1 MQMKKLKNK
10 KIICSFVLVLIIFQA
25 FFVLRSDAF
34 SNISNEKSNA
44 TNLNTNDKNDTNPPH
59 IPQGFNVKA
68 LDNALE
74 LNWQGNVKEDEVDK
88 YLINLRTSVEKE
100 DGDPIEVANNVFS
113 YQIKDLAKAFYFI
126 SIQAM
131 DKAGNKSKTTKE
143 IGIAPNSSDNNGF
156 QVIGWMPLIDVPD
169 QKNTVNNNFDV
180 FTSLSPFIY
189 SLEPDGTIKKH
200 GEIFDDEM
208 KEKLKN
214 SDKKNIPT
222 VTNNFDDNAKG
233 TTVVMDWRKRKKNIE
248 MIISEVK
255 ENDYDGIDIDFEN
268 LDNKAREDFSQYI
281 KVLAKE
287 LHQINKIL
295 SVTLQAKQ
303 SDDES
308 WTQAYDFEKL
318 GESADQIR
326 IMTYDHAR
334 ANTQPGPIAPIK
346 WMVKALTYAQSR
358 VDSTK
363 IIAGL
368 PFYAYDWCTE
378 GICENRGLVYDGVK
392 NIIDENNI
400 EVEWDDEAKC
410 PWFYYKDDR
419 GNPHT
424 VYFENERSIT
434 EKINVIK
441 KLGIAGVAIWRL
453 GNEDQGN
460 FTSLKNIK
468 RLEIDSVYNIK
479 AEPLD
484 SEIKLSWEAP
494 INKDFKG
501 YKVLFKKQGGEQRFL
516 SVFGVTEILIPNLE
530 NNEEY
535 YISIL
540 PLSFDALLN
549 DDIDEDNLEPQIV
562 ITPTDYL
569 FPSTIK
575 DLKAQNPTDT
585 TIDLSWTASGD
596 DYDQG
601 LASYYDI
608 RYSENLINENN
619 FYQATQY
626 KAYPQ
631 TLIPP
636 SLQEIQLKTLTPG
649 TKYFIAVK
657 TLDEEK
663 NPSLISNVVSIN
675 TIDTIP
681 PKIPSEP
688 VVLSGDKKVEVNWQK
703 NLEKDLASY
712 KLYYKQEKSFYNAI
726 EIKPEKNS
734 YVLENLENNYKYFI
748 SISAIDHSGNESA
761 RTKEIEILPK
771 ANNLWQRINDSLNK
785 SQEKLKAAGL
795 IFGKRLISTEA
806 VPYLVMF
813 SIVIINI
820 FIFSGLK
827 REIGKR
833 VKETV
838 KKEQTKIEP
847 DVVKHV
853 NSRAEI
859 VDLRQKK

>member
-1 MQMKKLKNK
+1 
-10 KIICSFVLVLIIFQA
+10 VLQTN
-25 FFVLRSDAF
+25 AF
-34 SNISNEKSNA
+34 SNTSSNTTNKNSNTA
-44 TNLNTNDKNDTNPPH
+44 DLGSANKNDTNPPH
-59 IPQGFNVKA
+59 IPQGFSVKA
-68 LDNALE
+68 LDNTLE
-74 LNWQGNVKEDEVDK
+74 LNWKQNVKEDEVDK
-88 YLINLRTSVEKE
+88 YLINLRTSVEKQ
-100 DGDPIEVANNVFS
+100 DSDPVAVNPDVTS
-113 YQIKDLAKAFYFI
+113 YQIKDLTNAFYFV
-126 SIQAM
+126 SIEAI
-131 DKAGNKSKTTKE
+131 DRSGNKSKATKE
-143 IGIAPNSSDNNGF
+143 IGIAPNSSENSGF
-156 QVIGWMPLIDVPD
+156 EVIGWMPLIDVPD
-169 QKNTVNNNFDV
+169 QKNTVNNNFEV

-200 GEIFDDEM
+200 GDVLDDDLIN
-208 KEKLKN
+208 KLN
-214 SDKKNIPT
+214 DSGKKNIPT
-222 VTNNFDDNAKG
+222 ITNNFDDNSKG
-233 TTVVMDWRKRKKNIE
+233 TNVVMDWRKRKKNIE

-255 ENDYDGIDIDFEN
+255 ENNYDGIDIDYEN

-308 WTQAYDFEKL
+308 WTQAYDFEEL
-318 GESADQIR
+318 GKNADQIR

-346 WMVKALTYAQSR
+346 WMVRALTYAQSK

-378 GICENRGLVYDGVK
+378 GMCENRGLVYDGVK
-392 NIIDENNI
+392 NILDENNI
-400 EVEWDDEAKC
+400 EIEWDDDAKC
-410 PWFYYKDDR
+410 PWFYYTDDKD
-419 GNPHT
+419 NPHT

-460 FTSLKNIK
+460 FTPLKNIK
-468 RLEIDSVYNIK
+468 RLEVDSVYNINV
-479 AEPLD
+479 EPKD
-484 SEIKLSWEAP
+484 SEINLSWEAP

-516 SVFGVTEILIPNLE
+516 SVFGKTEMLIPNLE

-535 YISIL
+535 YITIL
-540 PLSFDALLN
+540 PLTWDALIN
-549 DDIDEDNLEPQIV
+549 DDVDEENLEPQV
-562 ITPTDYL
+562 VATPNDYS
-569 FPSTIK
+569 FPNTIK
-575 DLKAQNPTDT
+575 DLKALNPTDT
-585 TIDLSWTASGD
+585 TINLEWTASGD

-601 LASYYDI
+601 LANYYDI
-608 RYSENLINENN
+608 RYSENLIDEDS
-619 FYQATQY
+619 FYSATQY
-626 KAYPQ
+626 KLYPEP
-631 TLIPP
+631 LIPP
-636 SLQEIQLKTLTPG
+636 SLQEIQLKSLTPG
-649 TKYFIAVK
+649 TKYYFAIKAV
-657 TLDEEK
+657 DEEK
-663 NPSLISNVVSIN
+663 NPSLISNAVSTN

-688 VVLSGDKKVEVNWQK
+688 IILSSDAKIEISWTK
-703 NLEKDLASY
+703 NSEKDLAFY

-726 EIKPEKNS
+726 EIKPEKNV
-734 YVLENLENNYKYFI
+734 YILENLENNYKYFV
-748 SISAIDHSGNESA
+748 SISAVDLSGNESA
-761 RTKEIEILPK
+761 RTKEIEVMPK
-771 ANNLWQRINDSLNK
+771 ANSLWQRLNDNFNK
-785 SQEKLKAAGL
+785 SHEKIKAASM

-827 REIGKR
+827 KEIHKK

-838 KKEQTKIEP
+838 KKEQN
-847 DVVKHV
+847 VVKPNPAKDV
-853 NSRAEI
+853 NDRADVI
-859 VDLRQKK
+859 DLRQKK